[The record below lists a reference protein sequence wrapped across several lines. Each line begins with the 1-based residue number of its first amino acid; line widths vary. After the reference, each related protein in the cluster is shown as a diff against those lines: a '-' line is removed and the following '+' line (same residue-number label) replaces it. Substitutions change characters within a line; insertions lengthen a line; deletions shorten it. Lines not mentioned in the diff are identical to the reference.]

1 LTQFAVKY
9 RPVTYVALVAIL
21 GLGILALFTLSR
33 REDPD
38 LQGRFVQ
45 IIALYPGAN
54 ATQVEELVSDKLER
68 SLLEL
73 DDIKTV
79 RSTSR
84 PGIAVLQA
92 EASDQLHD
100 MKKFRDELRNRMD
113 DARGSLPRGVVSVD
127 VNDRFADTSALVI
140 GITWDGA
147 TDRQRGDLARK
158 LRDRLRHLADI
169 AEVNLVAEQDERVT
183 VALSAQRLA
192 QFALTPSQVTAAIA
206 HRNALPDT
214 GGSVG
219 AGDARLR
226 IQPSGDLADANAL
239 PDLILAAPNGHPVA
253 LREVATV
260 KRDYADPPTQLLRV
274 DGKPAVGISLTM
286 RKGSNITTLGTKAR
300 KILAAMERELPA
312 GARFHLLNDLPRSV
326 DRRMG
331 EFLTNLVS
339 GVVLILVVLYLFM
352 GKRAA
357 LIIGAMLPITIL
369 GTFALMFVFGR
380 EIQQISITALIIALG
395 LVVDNSIVVVDNI
408 ERKLSLGLTPERAAI
423 EGTDELRV
431 PLLTSNLTTVASF
444 APILLL
450 SGGVGEF
457 IRDLGIVTSLAT
469 MISLLFNY
477 TIAPLIAIRFLRG
490 AQEDRPNA
498 LRRSVL
504 WLVDRLRDAISWLA
518 ERGLRR
524 PGLTVTLALAGLLL
538 ALSVIPRLGT
548 QFFPS
553 AERDQFTVDVWL
565 PEGRDIRATERTT
578 ARIEEILRR
587 HQGVRSVA
595 GYIGQGGPRFYYNI
609 NPEAPAANYAQIVV
623 NTTSLEETHRLVPV
637 VQQEIDATISEARV
651 IARTLEQGPPVGAP
665 IAVRITGESI
675 ADLRATG
682 EQIKT
687 LLNATPGTLSAS
699 QDYGELP
706 LVLRTDIDQNQAAL
720 AGLTSADIAQAAQMG
735 FSGMTASVLREGEKE
750 IPIQV
755 RLDPAERADAQA
767 LADMPLP
774 TSNGTVVPLRQV
786 ASLALVPQEGRILR
800 RNHLRTL
807 TVSAYSD
814 GSRLASQT
822 LADARKRL
830 DHLSLA
836 PGVALGYGGEQE
848 EVGKSFTELL
858 LMLGVSLTA
867 NLIIVVWEFNSF
879 RAALTILIA
888 VPFSMIGAI
897 LGLFVTHQPFGFMA
911 FLGITSLAGV
921 VTNHAIVLFEYALEE
936 QRHGGTLDQ
945 ALLTAGRKRLR
956 PILLTV
962 ALSIFGVLPQA
973 FNGGSLWPPLAWSL
987 IFGLLMSLVLT
998 LVIVPAFYK
1007 TISSR
1012 RTDAVRKSGMETA
1025 ETAALQTP

>member
-1 LTQFAVKY
+1 MSLTQFAVKY
-9 RPVTYVALVAIL
+9 RPVTYVALCALL

-45 IIALYPGAN
+45 IIVLYPGAD
-54 ATQVEELVSDKLER
+54 AAEVEGLVSDRLER

-92 EASDQLHD
+92 EAADQLHD
-100 MKKFRDELRNRMD
+100 MKKFRDELRNRVE
-113 DARGSLPRGVVSVD
+113 DARSALPQGVVSVA

-147 TDRQRGDLARK
+147 TDRQRGYLARK
-158 LRDRLRHLADI
+158 LRDRLRGLADI
-169 AEVNLVAEQDERVT
+169 AEVHLVAEQEERVM
-183 VALSAQRLA
+183 VSLSAQRLA
-192 QFALTPSQVTAAIA
+192 QFALTPSQATAAIA
-206 HRNALPDT
+206 RRNALPDT
-214 GGSVG
+214 GGSFG

-226 IQPSGDLADANAL
+226 IQPTGNLIDAAEL
-239 PDLILAAPNGHPVA
+239 PKLVLAAPGGHPIALRDVA
-253 LREVATV
+253 LVT
-260 KRDYADPPTQLLRV
+260 RDVADPPTQLLHV
-274 DGKPAVGISLTM
+274 DGKPAVGVSLTM
-286 RKGSNITTLGTKAR
+286 RKGSNITTLGAKA
-300 KILAAMERELPA
+300 KQALAAMRADLPA
-312 GARFHLLNDLPRSV
+312 GAELHLLNDLPRSV

-331 EFLTNLVS
+331 EFVTNLVS
-339 GVVLILVVLYLFM
+339 GVVLILIVLTLFM
-352 GKRAA
+352 GLRPAFV
-357 LIIGAMLPITIL
+357 IGAMLPITIL
-369 GTFALMFVFGR
+369 GTFALMFIFGR
-380 EIQQISITALIIALG
+380 DIQQISITALIIALG

-408 ERKLSLGLTPERAAI
+408 ERKLSQGLPPERAAI
-423 EGTDELRV
+423 EGTDELRI

-469 MISLLFNY
+469 LISLLLNY

-490 AQEDRPNA
+490 TQDERPNA
-498 LRRSVL
+498 LRRLVL
-504 WLVDRLRDAISWLA
+504 WGVDRLRDLLSGLA

-524 PGLTVTLALAGLLL
+524 PGRTVALALLGLCL
-538 ALSVIPRLGT
+538 AFSIIPRLGT

-565 PEGRDIRATERTT
+565 PEGRDIRATERT
-578 ARIEEILRR
+578 AAHIEAILRR
-587 HQGVRSVA
+587 QQGVRSVA
-595 GYIGQGGPRFYYNI
+595 AYIGQGGPRFYYNI

-623 NTTSLEETHRLVPV
+623 NTTGLEETHRLVPL
-637 VQQEIDATISEARV
+637 VQKEFDATITDARV

-665 IAVRITGESI
+665 IAVRVTGESI
-675 ADLRATG
+675 ADLRRTG
-682 EQIKT
+682 EQVKAI
-687 LLNATPGTLSAS
+687 LNSTPGALSIS

-706 LVLRTDIDQNQAAL
+706 LVLRTEVDQDQAAL

-735 FSGMTASVLREGEKE
+735 FSGMTASFLRDGEKE

-755 RLDPAERADAQA
+755 RLDPAERSSAQS
-767 LADMPLP
+767 LADLPLP
-774 TSNGTVVPLRQV
+774 AANGTTVLLRQV
-786 ASLALVPQEGRILR
+786 AALTLVPQEGRILR

-814 GSRLASQT
+814 GSRLASQVLT
-822 LADARKRL
+822 DARRKLDRL
-830 DHLSLA
+830 PLA
-836 PGVALGYGGEQE
+836 RGVALGYGGEQE

-858 LMLGVSLTA
+858 LMLGVSLAA

-879 RAALTILIA
+879 RAAMTILIA
-888 VPFSMIGAI
+888 VPFSMIGAV
-897 LGLFVTHQPFGFMA
+897 LGLFLTHQPFGFMA

-945 ALLTAGRKRLR
+945 ALLAAGRKRLR

-973 FNGGSLWPPLAWSL
+973 LNGGSLWPPLAWSL
-987 IFGLLMSLVLT
+987 IFGLLTSLILT
-998 LVIVPAFYK
+998 LVVVPAFY
-1007 TISSR
+1007 TAISPRSAGG
-1012 RTDAVRKSGMETA
+1012 TE
-1025 ETAALQTP
+1025 Q

>member
-1 LTQFAVKY
+1 MSLTQFAVKY
-9 RPVTYVALVAIL
+9 RPVTYVALAALL
-21 GLGILALFTLSR
+21 GLGLLALFTLSR

-45 IIALYPGAN
+45 IIALYPGAD
-54 ATQVEELVSDKLER
+54 AAQVEELVSDRLER

-84 PGIAVLQA
+84 PGVAVLQA

-100 MKKFRDELRNRMD
+100 LKKFRDELRNRID
-113 DARGSLPRGVVSVD
+113 DARSSLPQGVVSVD
-127 VNDRFADTSALVI
+127 VNDRFADTSALII

-158 LRDRLRHLADI
+158 LRDRLRRLSDI
-169 AEVNLVAEQDERVT
+169 AEVHLVAEQEERVT
-183 VALSAQRLA
+183 VSLSAQRLA
-192 QFALTPSQVTAAIA
+192 QFALTPAQVTTAIA
-206 HRNALPDT
+206 RRNTLPDT
-214 GGSVG
+214 GGSVE

-226 IQPSGDLADANAL
+226 IQPTGDLTTAAEL
-239 PDLILAAPNGHPVA
+239 PGLILAAPNGHPVA
-253 LREVATV
+253 LRDVAEV
-260 KRDYADPPTQLLRV
+260 KRDYADPPTQRLRV
-274 DGKPAVGISLTM
+274 NGKPAVGVSLTM
-286 RKGSNITTLGTKAR
+286 RKGSNITTLGAR
-300 KILAAMERELPA
+300 ARTVLAEMRSDLPA
-312 GARFHLLNDLPRSV
+312 GAELHLLNDLPRSV

-331 EFLTNLVS
+331 EFTTNLVS
-339 GVVLILVVLYLFM
+339 GVALILVVLYLFM
-352 GKRAA
+352 GLRSAV
-357 LIIGAMLPITIL
+357 IVGAMLPLTIL
-369 GTFALMFVFGR
+369 GTFALMFIFGR
-380 EIQQISITALIIALG
+380 DIQQISITALIIALG

-408 ERKLSLGLTPERAAI
+408 ERKLSAGLPPEQAAI
-423 EGTDELRV
+423 AGTDELRI

-469 MISLLFNY
+469 LISLLFNY
-477 TIAPLIAIRFLRG
+477 TIAPLIAIRFLRSTQ
-490 AQEDRPNA
+490 ADRPNR
-498 LRRSVL
+498 LRRATL
-504 WLVDRLRDAISWLA
+504 RLVDRLRDLLSGLA

-524 PGLTVTLALAGLLL
+524 PRLTVTLAMLGLCL
-538 ALSVIPRLGT
+538 ALAVIPRLGT
-548 QFFPS
+548 QFFPA
-553 AERDQFTVDVWL
+553 AERDQFAVDVWL

-587 HQGVRSVA
+587 QAGVRSVVS
-595 GYIGQGGPRFYYNI
+595 YIGEGGPRFYYNI
-609 NPEAPAANYAQIVV
+609 SPEPPTANYAQIVV
-623 NTTSLEETHRLVPV
+623 NTAGIEETHRLAAQ
-637 VQQEIDATISEARV
+637 VQQEIDATITEARV
-651 IARTLEQGPPVGAP
+651 IAHTLEQGPPVGAP
-665 IAVRITGESI
+665 IAIRITGDSI
-675 ADLRATG
+675 ADLRATAD
-682 EQIKT
+682 QVQAI
-687 LLNATPGTLSAS
+687 LNATPGARSVA
-699 QDYGELP
+699 QDYGERP
-706 LVLRTDIDQNQAAL
+706 LVLRTQVDQDQAAQ
-720 AGLTSADIAQAAQMG
+720 AGLTSTDIAQAAQMG
-735 FSGMTASVLREGEKE
+735 FSGLTASVLREGEKE

-755 RLDPAERADAQA
+755 RLAPAERADAQS
-767 LADMPLP
+767 LADLPLP

-786 ASLALVPQEGRILR
+786 ASLALAPQEGRILR
-800 RNHLRTL
+800 RNHQRTL

-822 LADARKRL
+822 LAEARRRL
-830 DHLSLA
+830 DHLPL
-836 PGVALGYGGEQE
+836 PTGVALNYGGEQE

-858 LMLGVSLTA
+858 LMLGVSLAA

-897 LGLFVTHQPFGFMA
+897 LGLFLTHQPFGFMA

-936 QRHGGTLDQ
+936 QKHGLTLDQ
-945 ALLTAGRKRLR
+945 ALLAAGRKRLR

-987 IFGLLMSLVLT
+987 ICGLMMSLLLT

-1007 TISSR
+1007 AIASR
-1012 RTDAVRKSGMETA
+1012 WNARFNAVQEPV
-1025 ETAALQTP
+1025 LDV